1 MEERDA
7 RLDAR
12 VGGRGEGELYRLG
25 QLLSCVRTAAMYDQI
40 SWRCES
46 RWGLSAGLVSLWA
59 CLGVGECARLRG
71 TSGRVAPQ
79 EEPREGPRGLCHGLT
94 VHPSAPAPRGEELQL
109 PRALSALGPPPG
121 PNQEPGRESG
131 RPPRARSVL
140 LVSSC
145 SRYHQ
150 GLVSASLFG
159 QPDSP
164 MTPIDRDEK
173 QNETKNKNSQRPQQ

>member
-1 MEERDA
+1 MPVARCGVLGEEKEPRAMEERDA

-12 VGGRGEGELYRLG
+12 VGGRGGGELYRLG

-46 RWGLSAGLVSLWA
+46 RWGLSAGLVLLWA

-109 PRALSALGPPPG
+109 PRALSALSA
-121 PNQEPGRESG
+121 PGRTRSQG
-131 RPPRARSVL
+131 ASPGDPRARDLFYWFLVVAGTTRDSCQLAFSV
-140 LVSSC
+140 
-145 SRYHQ
+145 
-150 GLVSASLFG
+150 
-159 QPDSP
+159 
-164 MTPIDRDEK
+164 
-173 QNETKNKNSQRPQQ
+173 SQTRR